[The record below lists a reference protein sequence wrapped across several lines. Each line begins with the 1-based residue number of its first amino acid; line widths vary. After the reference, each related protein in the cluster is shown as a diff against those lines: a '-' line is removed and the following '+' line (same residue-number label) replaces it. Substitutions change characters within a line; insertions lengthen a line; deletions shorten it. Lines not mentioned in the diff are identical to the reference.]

1 MKNLLIIGYGKWGK
15 KIIKNLI
22 NTKIYNEIFIKKRN
36 AYYKYDFKLNNIK
49 KILENPKKKYDRVHI
64 CVPTDQHYSILK
76 KYLNIK
82 NLSIEKPLFDDL
94 KYFKKINKR
103 FIKVNYIDLYN
114 PITRFIFKYTKE
126 KKIINIDL
134 NYCGKYY
141 FNDQDFFLD
150 EWLDHPLSLL
160 LSIYNQI
167 QIKKIKI
174 SKINKIKKINIFEA
188 LLKYNNLNI
197 QISLKSNFSKKRLI
211 TLTTETN
218 DKIIL
223 DFLKNKIFFNKRL
236 LYKSN
241 VTPIENFFKLIN
253 NTTITQKKTESISFH
268 KKIYEFKKKMIF
280 KSKKKIFNS

>member
-22 NTKIYNEIFIKKRN
+22 NTKIYNDIFIKTRN
-36 AYYKYDFKLNNIK
+36 AYYKYDFKLKNK
-49 KILENPKKKYDRVHI
+49 KKLIENLKKKYDRVHI
-64 CVPTDQHYSILK
+64 CVPTDQHYSVLK

-103 FIKVNYIDLYN
+103 FIKVNYIDFYN
-114 PITRFIFKYTKE
+114 PITKFIFKYIKE
-126 KKIINIDL
+126 KKVVSIHL
-134 NYCGKYY
+134 NYCGKNY
-141 FNDQDFFLD
+141 FKNQYFFLD

-160 LSIYNQI
+160 LSIYGKI

-197 QISLKSNFSKKRLI
+197 KISLKSNLAKKRLVI
-211 TLTTETN
+211 LTTETN
-218 DKIIL
+218 DEIIL
-223 DFLKNKIFFNKRL
+223 DYLKNKIFFNKRL

-241 VTPIENFFKLIN
+241 ITSIENFFEFRK
-253 NTTITQKKTESISFH
+253 NTTIKQKKTESISFH
-268 KKIYEFKKKMIF
+268 KKIYEFKKKMIL
-280 KSKKKIFNS
+280 KVKKNI